1 VSKDKAS
8 DRAKLLGFS
17 ARQSRLTTSKT
28 WTDAVLA
35 DAPLYPS
42 GFELFRQDTPAHA
55 VYFSNSGLVKLM
67 RSEDNG
73 RELILSLKFSGSL
86 LGAAAVINRE
96 PYPFSAVAV
105 TKCRLARLRAGDF
118 LELVSSD
125 QQLAAC
131 LNEELSAEILAQ
143 TARLSQIACLSAR
156 QRLENLLWQLAC
168 DESLKSNRSEI
179 RFQLPLRHWEAA
191 QLLAIT
197 PTYLSKLL
205 TELEYEEIITRTKG
219 WFVIRRPNKLW
230 RGPSP

>member
-1 VSKDKAS
+1 VIYDKAS
-8 DRAKLLGFS
+8 DKTKWLGVP
-17 ARQSRLTTSKT
+17 ARQSRLTASKA

-35 DAPLYPS
+35 DTPLYPS
-42 GFELFRQDTPAHA
+42 GFELFGQDTPAQT

-73 RELILSLKFSGSL
+73 REVILSLKFSGSL
-86 LGAAAVINRE
+86 LGAEAVIIRE

-118 LELVSSD
+118 LDLVSSD
-125 QQLAAC
+125 QQLSAC

-179 RFQLPLRHWEAA
+179 RFQLPLRHWEVA

-205 TELEYEEIITRTKG
+205 TELEREEIITRTKG
-219 WFVIRRPNKLW
+219 WFVIRRPDKLW
-230 RGPSP
+230 RAPSP